1 MDGDRNIGWKRAK
14 PLALSPEMSVA
25 QALDSILDNC
35 LTHLTANETAA
46 LANAGVDSV
55 HQVRVAARRLRSA
68 VKLFKHVLPAAPRDA
83 LDGELKWLADTL
95 APARE
100 LDVFIQEVLRPAAS
114 AAAGKGAL
122 AGLEARANARRDAAR
137 RQVADALS
145 STRYAGLKREI
156 ERWRAQGLRLE
167 GQNARHAR
175 MREERIGS
183 AAGPLLAG
191 LHGTTRKRGRHFS
204 DLDPSER
211 HRLRIALKRLRYAV
225 DFFGGLYP
233 AKGHKRYLDRL
244 KRLQDALGQAHDLA
258 TSERLISDL
267 IEGRGDSALTGEAAA
282 LLEWRRSKIATLE
295 TRLRG
300 GWRRFEDA
308 KPFWSELDTS
318 PIQGAAAMKTL
329 LLLRHAKSSWDDPE
343 LDDSERP
350 LAPRGEKMAPKMGR
364 ILRREVG
371 WPDLVLCSSATR
383 ARQTWERAAG
393 VSRNG
398 VPTRTMAELYLAT
411 PEQLLAT
418 LRQAPDNAKRLLL
431 VGHNPGL
438 AQLAGQLCGAG
449 EADALHRMAEKF
461 PTAALA
467 EIRLNIGRWAE
478 IAPGRGRL
486 ARFVTPR
493 DAKA

>member
-1 MDGDRNIGWKRAK
+1 VDGDRKIGWKRAE
-14 PLALSPEMSVA
+14 PLALSRDMSVA
-25 QALDSILDNC
+25 QALDGILGNC
-35 LTHLTANETAA
+35 LSHLAANETAA
-46 LANAGVDSV
+46 LANAGVEGV

-68 VKLFKHVLPAAPRDA
+68 VKLFRHVLPAAPRDA
-83 LDGELKWLADTL
+83 LDGELKWLSDTL

-100 LDVFIQEVLRPAAS
+100 LDVFIQEVLRPAE
-114 AAAGKGAL
+114 AGNGAF
-122 AGLEARANARRDAAR
+122 AGLEAQANARRDAAR
-137 RQVADALS
+137 RRVADALS

-156 ERWRAQGLRLE
+156 ERWRAQGLALE

-175 MREERIGS
+175 LREERIGS
-183 AAGPLLAG
+183 AAGPLLSS
-191 LHGTTRKRGRHFS
+191 LHGKTRKRGRHFS
-204 DLDPSER
+204 DLDPEER

-258 TSERLISDL
+258 TSERLIAEL
-267 IEGRGDSALTGEAAA
+267 VAGRDDPALAEEAAP
-282 LLEWRRSKIATLE
+282 LLDWRRRTIATLE
-295 TRLRG
+295 TRLRS

-308 KPFWSELDTS
+308 KPFWSELDIG
-318 PIQGAAAMKTL
+318 PIEGTTAVKTL

-343 LDDSERP
+343 LDDAERP
-350 LAPRGEKMAPKMGR
+350 LAPRGEKTAPKMGR

-383 ARQTWERAAG
+383 ARQTWDRAAG
-393 VSRNG
+393 TSRNG
-398 VPTRTMAELYLAT
+398 VPTQTLGELYLAT

-418 LRQAPDNAKRLLL
+418 LRQAPDSARRLLL

-467 EIRLNIGRWAE
+467 EIRLNIERWAE

-486 ARFVTPR
+486 TRFVTPR